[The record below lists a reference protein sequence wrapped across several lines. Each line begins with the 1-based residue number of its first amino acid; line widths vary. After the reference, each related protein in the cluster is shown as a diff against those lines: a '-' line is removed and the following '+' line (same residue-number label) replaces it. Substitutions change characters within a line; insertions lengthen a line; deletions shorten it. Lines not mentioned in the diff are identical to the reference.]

1 MYDNTRNTNHTNNHN
16 HNNGFKKPRFEAPNW
31 GKLSEK
37 QRMEYLQREIIFIG
51 KKMALPNSD
60 IQHWRR
66 QLTYFMWI
74 PIHVWLTEGATKKEE
89 DPKAFFQS
97 KGVSKTLMEMA
108 ERHIPLD
115 QQAALSELRKMYVTI
130 TGMIK
135 AYDQRALNNL
145 RVNIGLEPENPQGLV
160 LFNKIFGEEI
170 QERKLA

>member
-74 PIHVWLTEGATKKEE
+74 PIHVWLTEGAT
-89 DPKAFFQS
+89 
-97 KGVSKTLMEMA
+97 
-108 ERHIPLD
+108 
-115 QQAALSELRKMYVTI
+115 
-130 TGMIK
+130 
-135 AYDQRALNNL
+135 
-145 RVNIGLEPENPQGLV
+145 
-160 LFNKIFGEEI
+160 
-170 QERKLA
+170 